1 MKPAELLLPP
11 GFHAQGGKREA
22 EAYYLN
28 MGPQHPSTH
37 GVLRLV
43 LELDGETIKSASPTI
58 GFLHTGIE
66 KTAEQKKWQQVV
78 PLVERMDYLS
88 AQSNSMA
95 YCMSVEKL
103 LGIEVPER
111 VRNIRVLIAELQ
123 RINSHLVWLGTHGME
138 VGAVSVMLYCF
149 RERELLL
156 NLNERLAGFRLFPS
170 YMRVG
175 GLREDLPRGYLDEVR
190 QFLDRIAVKIGE
202 YEDLLTKNQIY
213 IERTRNVG
221 VVTREDAIKYSL
233 VGPIA
238 RAAGV
243 NYDVRKAFPY
253 NGYET
258 YDFEVPIRTEG
269 DVYARYQVRVAE
281 LRQSIS
287 ICNQALKRIAPIGEY
302 AVADPRITPP
312 PKDRVYT
319 EMEALIQH
327 FLVYSQGFTVP
338 PGEAYVPVEGPR
350 GEQGFTIVSD
360 GTNRPWRVK
369 SRAPSLLACQALEK
383 MIVGGLIA
391 DVIAVIGSIDVV
403 MGDVDR

>member
-1 MKPAELLLPP
+1 MPDIKTEVMTV
-11 GFHAQGGKREA
+11 
-22 EAYYLN
+22 N

-43 LELDGETIKSASPTI
+43 LELDGETVLSVAPTI
-58 GFLHTGIE
+58 GYLHTGIE
-66 KTAEQKKWQQVV
+66 KTAEQKKWQQVI

-95 YCMSVEKL
+95 YCLSVEQL

-111 VRNIRVLIAELQ
+111 VKNIRVLLAELQ

-138 VGAVSVMLYCF
+138 LGAVSVMLYCF

-156 NLNERLAGFRLFPS
+156 NVNELLAGFRLFPS

-175 GLREDLPRGYLDEVR
+175 GLREDLPRGFHDAVR
-190 QFLDRIAVKIGE
+190 AFLDRFPQKLDD
-202 YEDLLTKNQIY
+202 YEDLLTKNSIY
-213 IERTRNVG
+213 LKRSQNVG
-221 VVTREDAIKYSL
+221 VIAKDAAVAYSL

-243 NYDVRKAFPY
+243 DYDVRKYFPY
-253 NGYET
+253 LGYET
-258 YDFEVPIRTEG
+258 YDFAVPTQTKG
-269 DVYARYQVRVAE
+269 DVYSRYLVRVAE
-281 LRQSIS
+281 MRESMK
-287 ICNQALKRIAPIGEY
+287 ICRQALDRITPTGIF
-302 AVADPRITPP
+302 AVDDPRITPP

-327 FLVYSQGFTVP
+327 FLIYSQGFTVP
-338 PGEAYVPVEGPR
+338 AGEAYVPVEGPR
-350 GEQGFTIVSD
+350 GEQGFSVVSD
-360 GTNRPWRVK
+360 GTNRPWRIK
-369 SRAPSLLACQALEK
+369 SRAPSLLACQALEQ
-383 MIVGGLIA
+383 MVVGGLIA

>member
-1 MKPAELLLPP
+1 MTV
-11 GFHAQGGKREA
+11 
-22 EAYYLN
+22 N

-43 LELDGETIKSASPTI
+43 LELDGEVIRSASPTI

-66 KTAEQKKWQQVV
+66 KTAEQKKWQQVI

-95 YCMSVEKL
+95 FSMSVETL

-111 VRNIRVLIAELQ
+111 VKWIRVLIAELQ

-156 NLNERLAGFRLFPS
+156 NLNEMLAGFRLFPS

-175 GLREDLPRGYLDEVR
+175 GLREDLPRGFLDATK
-190 QFLDRIAVKIGE
+190 QFLDRLVGKMSE
-202 YEDLLTKNQIY
+202 YEDLLTQNEIY
-213 IERTRNVG
+213 IERTRGVG
-221 VVTREDAIKYSL
+221 VISRENAIRYSL
-233 VGPIA
+233 AGPIA

-253 NGYET
+253 NGYDT
-258 YDFEVPIRTEG
+258 LDFTVPVRTEG
-269 DVYARYQVRVAE
+269 DVYARYLVRVAE
-281 LRQSIS
+281 IRQSIS
-287 ICNQALKRIAPIGEY
+287 LCNQVMTRIPPVGEY
-302 AVADPRITPP
+302 AVPDPRITPP

-338 PGEAYVPVEGPR
+338 AGEAYVPVEGPR
-350 GEQGFTIVSD
+350 GEQGYTVVSD

-369 SRAPSLLACQALEK
+369 SRAPSLLACQALEP
-383 MIVGGLIA
+383 MIIGGLIA

>member
-1 MKPAELLLPP
+1 MPEL
-11 GFHAQGGKREA
+11 RSETMTV
-22 EAYYLN
+22 N

-37 GVLRLV
+37 GVLNIV
-43 LELDGETIKSASPTI
+43 VQVSGETIVTADTTI

-66 KTAEQKKWQQVV
+66 KTAEQKKWQQVI

-88 AQSNSMA
+88 SHSNSMA
-95 YCMSVEKL
+95 FCLSAERL
-103 LGIEVPER
+103 LEIEIPQR
-111 VRNIRVLIAELQ
+111 VRDIRVLLAELQ
-123 RINSHLVWLGTHGME
+123 RLNSHLVWLGTHGME

-156 NLNERLAGFRLFPS
+156 NINELLAGFRMFPS
-170 YMRVG
+170 YMRIG
-175 GLREDLPRGYLDEVR
+175 GLREDLPRGFHAAVR
-190 QFLDRIAVKIGE
+190 SFLDRFGPKLDE
-202 YEDLLTKNQIY
+202 YEDLLTNNEIY
-213 IERTRNVG
+213 MKRTQGVG
-221 VVTREDAIKYSL
+221 IISAGDAVALGL

-243 NYDVRKAFPY
+243 DYDVRKYFPY
-253 NGYET
+253 LGYDT
-258 YDFEVPIRTEG
+258 YDFAVPTRTRG
-269 DVYARYQVRVAE
+269 DVYARYQVRIAE
-281 LRQSIS
+281 MRESMK
-287 ICNQALKRIAPIGEY
+287 ICRQALERITPTGIFAID
-302 AVADPRITPP
+302 DPRITPP

-338 PGEAYVPVEGPR
+338 AGGTHRPPPR
-350 GEQGFTIVSD
+350 PPRARGFHVVSD
-360 GTNRPWRVK
+360 GTNRPWRIK
-369 SRAPSLLACQALEK
+369 SRAPSLLACQALEN

>member
-1 MKPAELLLPP
+1 MPEIKTEVMTV
-11 GFHAQGGKREA
+11 
-22 EAYYLN
+22 N

-43 LELDGETIKSASPTI
+43 LELDGETVLSASPTI
-58 GFLHTGIE
+58 GYLHTGIE
-66 KTAEQKKWQQVV
+66 KTTEQKKWQQVI

-95 YCMSVEKL
+95 FCLSVERL
-103 LGIEVPER
+103 LDIEVPQR
-111 VRNIRVLIAELQ
+111 VRDIRVLIAELQ

-156 NLNERLAGFRLFPS
+156 NINEMLAGFRMFPS
-170 YMRVG
+170 YIRVG
-175 GLREDLPRGYLDEVR
+175 GLREDLPRGLHEAVR
-190 QFLDRIAVKIGE
+190 AFLDRFLVKLDE
-202 YEDLLTKNQIY
+202 YEDLLTKNEIY
-213 IERTRNVG
+213 LKRTRGVG
-221 VVTREDAIKYSL
+221 RISRDDAVGYAL

-238 RAAGV
+238 RAAGID
-243 NYDVRKAFPY
+243 YDVRKAFPY
-253 NGYET
+253 TGYDT
-258 YDFEVPIRTEG
+258 YDFAVPTRQEG
-269 DVYARYQVRVAE
+269 DAYARYQVRVAE
-281 LRQSIS
+281 MRESVKIVT
-287 ICNQALKRIAPIGEY
+287 QALDRIAPTGVW
-302 AVADPRITPP
+302 AVSDPRITPP

-327 FLVYSQGFTVP
+327 FLIYSQGFTVP
-338 PGEAYVPVEGPR
+338 AGEAYVPVEGPR
-350 GEQGFTIVSD
+350 GEQGFYVVSD

-369 SRAPSLLACQALEK
+369 SRAPSLLACQALER

>member
-1 MKPAELLLPP
+1 MADIRTETMTV
-11 GFHAQGGKREA
+11 
-22 EAYYLN
+22 N

-43 LELDGETIKSASPTI
+43 LELDGETVLSAAPTI

-66 KTAEQKKWQQVV
+66 KTAEQKKWQQVI

-95 YCMSVEKL
+95 FCLSVETL
-103 LGIEVPER
+103 LGIAPPPR
-111 VRNIRVLIAELQ
+111 VNDIRVLIAELQ

-156 NLNERLAGFRLFPS
+156 NINELLAGFRLFPS

-175 GLREDLPRGYLDEVR
+175 GLREDLPRGFHDAVTA
-190 QFLDRIAVKIGE
+190 FLDRFVPKLDE
-202 YEDLLTKNQIY
+202 YEDLLTSNEIY
-213 IERTRNVG
+213 RERTRGVG
-221 VVTREDAIKYSL
+221 RISREDALGHAL

-238 RAAGV
+238 RASGID
-243 NYDVRKAFPY
+243 YDVRKQFPY
-253 NGYET
+253 IGYDGYE
-258 YDFEVPIRTEG
+258 FAVPTRTEG
-269 DVYARYQVRVAE
+269 DVYSRYLVRVAE
-281 LRQSIS
+281 MRESVK
-287 ICNQALKRIAPIGEY
+287 ICRQALARIPPSGPF
-302 AVADPRITPP
+302 AVDDPRITPP

-327 FLVYSQGFTVP
+327 FLIYSQGFAVP
-338 PGEAYVPVEGPR
+338 AGEAYVPVEGPR
-350 GEQGFTIVSD
+350 GEQGFYIVSD

-369 SRAPSLLACQALEK
+369 SRAPSLLACQALER